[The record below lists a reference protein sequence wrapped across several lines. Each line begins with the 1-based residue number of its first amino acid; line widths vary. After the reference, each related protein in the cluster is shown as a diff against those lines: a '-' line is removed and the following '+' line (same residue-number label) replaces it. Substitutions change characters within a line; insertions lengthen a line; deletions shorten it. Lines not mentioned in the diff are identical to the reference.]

1 MSKTASRGK
10 AIVAFFDTAGSGIN
24 DKMGAHPSKGECMQ
38 PVRESHCATLMV
50 VDDDLV
56 TQARLSAYFNQEG
69 YRVLL
74 AGDGEAF
81 WHMLERTP
89 VDVVLLD
96 INLPGRDGL
105 SLARDLRARSAS
117 VGIILVSSRN
127 DDVDKIVGLE
137 VGADDYVT
145 KPFNPREL
153 LARVKSLLR
162 RSADMRTE
170 REEVCGFARWTLNLA
185 KRRLCDDAGH
195 EVALTRGEFELLALL
210 VRHPGE
216 VLSRD
221 RLSRAVSGHDWDP
234 QDRTVDVL
242 VRRLRAKLD
251 AEGQPDSLIT
261 TVRGEGYRLAVDVE
275 RRGE

>member
-1 MSKTASRGK
+1 MSPTP
-10 AIVAFFDTAGSGIN
+10 D
-24 DKMGAHPSKGECMQ
+24 
-38 PVRESHCATLMV
+38 ATPTLLV

-56 TQARLSAYFNQEG
+56 AQARMNAYFSKEG

-81 WHMLERTP
+81 WRQLGQGG
-89 VDVVLLD
+89 VDLVLLD
-96 INLPGRDGL
+96 INLPGQDGL
-105 SLARDLRARSAS
+105 SLARELRARDAS
-117 VGIILVSSRN
+117 IGIILVTSRD

-162 RSADMRTE
+162 RSGARPAEVADSLRFSGWVLE
-170 REEVCGFARWTLNLA
+170 LSR
-185 KRRLCDDAGH
+185 RRLRDRAGQD
-195 EVALTRGEFELLALL
+195 VALTRGEFEVLALL

-216 VLSRD
+216 ILDRD
-221 RLSRAVSGHDWDP
+221 RLSRAVSGHDWSP
-234 QDRTVDVL
+234 QDRSVDVL

-251 AEGQPDSLIT
+251 DPARADSLIAT
-261 TVRGEGYRLAVDVE
+261 IRGEGYRLAVDVE
-275 RRGE
+275 PGGG

>member
-1 MSKTASRGK
+1 MSPTP
-10 AIVAFFDTAGSGIN
+10 D
-24 DKMGAHPSKGECMQ
+24 
-38 PVRESHCATLMV
+38 ATPTLLV

-56 TQARLSAYFNQEG
+56 AQARMNAYFSKEG

-81 WHMLERTP
+81 WRQLGQGG
-89 VDVVLLD
+89 VDLVLLD
-96 INLPGRDGL
+96 INLPGQDGL
-105 SLARDLRARSAS
+105 SLARELRARDAS
-117 VGIILVSSRN
+117 IGIILVTSRD

-162 RSADMRTE
+162 RSAARPAEAAADSLR
-170 REEVCGFARWTLNLA
+170 FAGWVLELSR
-185 KRRLCDDAGH
+185 RRLRDRAGQD
-195 EVALTRGEFELLALL
+195 VALTRGEFEVLALL

-216 VLSRD
+216 ILDRD
-221 RLSRAVSGHDWDP
+221 RLSRAVSGHDWSP
-234 QDRTVDVL
+234 QDRSVDVL

-251 AEGQPDSLIT
+251 DPARADSLIAT
-261 TVRGEGYRLAVDVE
+261 IRGEGYRLAVDVE
-275 RRGE
+275 PGGG

>member
-1 MSKTASRGK
+1 MSPTP
-10 AIVAFFDTAGSGIN
+10 D
-24 DKMGAHPSKGECMQ
+24 
-38 PVRESHCATLMV
+38 ATPTLLV

-56 TQARLSAYFNQEG
+56 AQARMNAYFSKEG

-81 WHMLERTP
+81 WRQLGQGG
-89 VDVVLLD
+89 VDLVLLD
-96 INLPGRDGL
+96 INLPGQDGL
-105 SLARDLRARSAS
+105 SLARELRARDAS
-117 VGIILVSSRN
+117 IGIILVTSRD

-162 RSADMRTE
+162 RSGARPAEAADSLR
-170 REEVCGFARWTLNLA
+170 FAGWVLELA
-185 KRRLCDDAGH
+185 RRRLRDRAGQD
-195 EVALTRGEFELLALL
+195 VALTRGEFEVLALL

-216 VLSRD
+216 ILDRD
-221 RLSRAVSGHDWDP
+221 RLSRAVSGHDWSP
-234 QDRTVDVL
+234 QDRSVDVL

-251 AEGQPDSLIT
+251 DPARADSLIAT
-261 TVRGEGYRLAVDVE
+261 IRGEGYRLAVDVE
-275 RRGE
+275 PGGS